1 MANLSFRGLD
11 ELGRKL
17 DRMGQKADAVKEA
30 MLNEGADV
38 CVRVWKQTAEAKGH
52 RDTGDMI
59 NSIRAKKSGKDGRV
73 IYPMGKDRK
82 GVRNADKAF
91 ILNYGTSGGRIKAD
105 GWCDQADEQCEMEA
119 VPVMRAV
126 FNRMMEE

>member
-1 MANLSFRGLD
+1 MADLSFRGLD
-11 ELGRKL
+11 ELSRKLERMGRKA
-17 DRMGQKADAVKEA
+17 GPVKEA
-30 MLNEGADV
+30 MLNEGAAV

-59 NSIRAKKSGKDGRV
+59 KGIRAKKYGKDGRIV
-73 IYPMGKDRK
+73 YPMGKDRK
-82 GVRNADKAF
+82 GQSNAKKAY

-105 GWCDQADEQCEMEA
+105 GWCDQADEQCELEA

-126 FNRMMEE
+126 FTKMMEE